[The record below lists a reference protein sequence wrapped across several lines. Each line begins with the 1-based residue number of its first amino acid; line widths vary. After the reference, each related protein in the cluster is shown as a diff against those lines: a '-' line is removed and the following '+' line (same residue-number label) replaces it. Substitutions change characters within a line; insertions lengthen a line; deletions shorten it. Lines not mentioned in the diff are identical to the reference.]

1 LIFGGGTPNRPLI
14 TYDICDGSGVV
25 GVETDDSLEELD
37 TLSLLFVI
45 ILLLLLSPRNSDCR
59 RKDLSSTGLFD
70 LLEDFVSFVLLVV
83 LVELDTYNDV
93 LREFVDLLSVD
104 FVREVGGVD
113 STELDKY
120 ILLRLRDAVISD
132 LAGETA
138 RDEATERAGE
148 TDLLGGNALLFLR
161 DLVDPSPEGDVAL
174 LIDILGTWLFL
185 RDRVP
190 FDVGDTGRLDGIVD
204 DLRWVAPPF
213 TENDGETGR
222 LADTLEVA

>member
-1 LIFGGGTPNRPLI
+1 VGTPNRPLI

-37 TLSLLFVI
+37 TLSLLFVT

-70 LLEDFVSFVLLVV
+70 LLDPFVLFVV

-93 LREFVDLLSVD
+93 LREFVDLLSVG
-104 FVREVGGVD
+104 FVREVGLGRFD
-113 STELDKY
+113 STGLDKN

-161 DLVDPSPEGDVAL
+161 DFDDPSPEGDVAL

-190 FDVGDTGRLDGIVD
+190 FDVGDTGRLYVGIVD
-204 DLRWVAPPF
+204 DLRW
-213 TENDGETGR
+213 
-222 LADTLEVA
+222 